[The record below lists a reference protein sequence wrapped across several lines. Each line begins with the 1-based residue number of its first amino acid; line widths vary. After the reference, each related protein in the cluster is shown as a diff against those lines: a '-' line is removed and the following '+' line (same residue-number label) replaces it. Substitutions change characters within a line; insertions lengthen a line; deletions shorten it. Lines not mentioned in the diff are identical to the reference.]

1 MPPSTTEPSP
11 ALRISVVHPEDAA
24 RDHWCRAL
32 RAELAQATVF
42 PWPGPQPAPTEAAT
56 HFGVGWKPP
65 AEYFAEHPG
74 LSAFFTA
81 GAGVDHL
88 LGLNGLP
95 EALPI
100 VRLEDAGMADQ
111 MFVYCLHEILR
122 GLNRADEYERQQREG
137 RWHELAARPLA
148 SLRIGVFGL
157 GALGGEL
164 AGRLAALGFTVSG
177 FARSAHRIDGVR
189 CLHGDAQWPGFLAGC
204 DVLVLMAPLTADT
217 RHVIGARA
225 LAMLPPGAWLINVA
239 RGALVDEGALLAAL
253 DTGPLAG
260 ATLDVFAHEPLPA
273 AHAFWQ
279 HPKIRLTPHV
289 AAQTLIDPSARQVAD
304 KIRRLLQRE
313 SVSGLVDRQRGY

>member
-1 MPPSTTEPSP
+1 MRRLASG
-11 ALRISVVHPEDAA
+11 RAA
-24 RDHWCRAL
+24 IL
-32 RAELAQATVF
+32 ELQQSMGNEVR
-42 PWPGPQPAPTEAAT
+42 
-56 HFGVGWKPP
+56 
-65 AEYFAEHPG
+65 EYFEI
-74 LSAFFTA
+74 
-81 GAGVDHL
+81 
-88 LGLNGLP
+88 
-95 EALPI
+95 EA
-100 VRLEDAGMADQ
+100 
-111 MFVYCLHEILR
+111 
-122 GLNRADEYERQQREG
+122 
-137 RWHELAARPLA
+137 
-148 SLRIGVFGL
+148 
-157 GALGGEL
+157 
-164 AGRLAALGFTVSG
+164 
-177 FARSAHRIDGVR
+177 DGS
-189 CLHGDAQWPGFLAGC
+189 FST